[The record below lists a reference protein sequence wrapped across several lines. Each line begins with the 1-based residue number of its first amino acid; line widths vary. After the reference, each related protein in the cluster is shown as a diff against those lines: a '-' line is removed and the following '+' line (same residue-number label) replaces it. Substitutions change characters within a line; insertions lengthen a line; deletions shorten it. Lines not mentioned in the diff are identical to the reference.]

1 MSYSSVSARYARAI
15 FELSLE
21 SGEDLVQPILRF
33 SDAYASSPELE
44 SVLDN
49 PLVEPAD
56 RAAIL
61 QEVAQRLEVS
71 SLALNAIRMLASR
84 HKLRALPG
92 ISSKLRGLSDRHA
105 GIVRATVTSARELP
119 EFVYQKIE
127 SELST
132 AVGKRIVIERRQ
144 DPSLIG
150 GIVTRIGD
158 NTIDGSIRGKLDEVE
173 RQLLQSA

>member
-1 MSYSSVSARYARAI
+1 MSESAVSERYARAI

-21 SGEDLVQPILRF
+21 TGEDLTRPIRDF
-33 SDAYASSPELE
+33 SEVYKNSPELE

-49 PLVEPAD
+49 PLIEPTQ

-61 QEVAQRLEVS
+61 EAVAERVGVRGA
-71 SLALNAIRMLASR
+71 ALNAIRLLASR

-92 ISSKLRGLSDRHA
+92 IARRLGSLADRHA
-105 GIVRATVTSARELP
+105 GIVRATVTSAQPLP
-119 EFVYQKIE
+119 ESVYQRIE

-132 AVGKRIVIERRQ
+132 AIGRKIVIERKE

-158 NTIDGSIRGKLDEVE
+158 NTIDGSIRGRLNEVE